1 MLDLDIFTFVRST
14 QQLTSHVKIRGQ
26 QRIKQISSGCRGTL
40 RKVSSFPYRCSPF
53 LPPVIPIWSVLIQ
66 GCFVPRLTQG
76 LRHWPPDVSI
86 LDNNP
91 LKLWQAKQR
100 IQPPAAHIPLNNTFS
115 LHPWENPQPLFPESW
130 LSTHP
135 NTLKTF

>member
-1 MLDLDIFTFVRST
+1 M
-14 QQLTSHVKIRGQ
+14 KIRGQ

-40 RKVSSFPYRCSPF
+40 RTVSSFPYRCSPF

-66 GCFVPRLTQG
+66 GCFVPCLTQG
-76 LRHWPPDVSI
+76 LRHWPLDVSI

-100 IQPPAAHIPLNNTFS
+100 IQPPAAHMLLNNTFS
-115 LHPWENPQPLFPESW
+115 LHPWANPQTLISCILTVHTPENTHAVPLIKIFKMLMICP
-130 LSTHP
+130 
-135 NTLKTF
+135 